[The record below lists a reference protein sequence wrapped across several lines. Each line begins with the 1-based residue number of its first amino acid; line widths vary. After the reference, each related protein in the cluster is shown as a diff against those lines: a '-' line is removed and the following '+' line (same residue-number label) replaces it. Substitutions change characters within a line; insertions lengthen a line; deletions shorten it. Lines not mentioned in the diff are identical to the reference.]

1 MKRIA
6 LFASLLIFTAAP
18 ALAQEA
24 PQVATLTAD
33 GTGVVLAEPDI
44 VVISIG
50 VTTRGT
56 TPSEALQTNSSDM
69 QNVINAIL
77 DAGVD
82 EADVATSGFSISP
95 IYADQQPEDGDQP
108 PAIVGYNVSNQVTVR
123 IRDIASSGDVLDK
136 VVAAGAN
143 QINGIRFDIAEPG
156 PLQDEATQAAI
167 ADARRRAELM
177 ADAAG
182 VRLVRVLTV
191 STYANNQPQFD
202 LVRATAVPIMGGQQA
217 ITATAT
223 LVFEI
228 APE

>member
-6 LFASLLIFTAAP
+6 LIASILVFATTPVWAQNAP
-18 ALAQEA
+18 E
-24 PQVATLTAD
+24 VATLTAD
-33 GTGVVLAEPDI
+33 GTGVVMAAPDI

-50 VTTRGT
+50 VSTRGD
-56 TPSEALQTNSSDM
+56 TPSEALRANSADM
-69 QNVINAIL
+69 QHVIDAIL
-77 DAGVD
+77 QAGVA
-82 EADVATSGFSISP
+82 EADIATSGFSIDP
-95 IYADQQPEDGDQP
+95 VYGDQRP
-108 PAIVGYNVSNQVTVR
+108 GDVQPAPVIGYNVSNQVTVR
-123 IRDIASSGDVLDK
+123 IRDITASGDILDK

-143 QINGIRFDIAEPG
+143 QINGIRFDIAEPQ

-177 ADAAG
+177 AEAAG
-182 VRLVRVLTV
+182 VRLVRILTV

-202 LVRATAVPIMGGQQA
+202 MVRAVAAPIMGGQQS

-228 APE
+228 APQ